1 MNPTVLALVGYI
13 TVMLSLL
20 ATLGLLRVGLTLT
33 GKRAPNNF
41 APDGADVSPFANRLC
56 RTHANAYEGFPI
68 FGGLMLLAIATDTT
82 AITDGLAMY
91 MIGARILQAIT
102 HLASTSNLAVQ
113 VRFAFFL
120 VQVVIAI
127 WWVIQFLQ
135 MA

>member
-13 TVMLSLL
+13 AVMLSLL

-68 FGGLMLLAIATDTT
+68 FGGLMLLAIATGTT

-91 MIGARILQAIT
+91 LIGARILQAIT

>member
-1 MNPTVLALVGYI
+1 MSPTVTALIVYI
-13 TVMLSLL
+13 AIMILL
-20 ATLGLLRVGLTLT
+20 LGTLGMMRVGLTIG

-41 APDGADVSPFANRLC
+41 APDGSDVSPFSNRLC

-68 FGGLMLLAIATDTT
+68 FGGLMLLAIALDAT
-82 AITDGLAMY
+82 AITDSLALY
-91 MIGARILQAIT
+91 LVGARALQALT

-120 VQVVIAI
+120 VQVLISV
-127 WWVIQFLQ
+127 WWVWLFMQ